1 MAVTF
6 VETKRAGLER
16 ATSLVDLQKFNSAA
30 PTLNNSPNVSRSPSP
45 ARKLSS
51 RTLTPLPK
59 QTDIEAMNSKE
70 GQDKVTRY
78 TNDELDM
85 AWMGGVVTT
94 CFFTSG
100 LIDAVAFNSW
110 NCFVGMQT
118 GMCRKGYLP
127 HDQR

>member
-6 VETKRAGLER
+6 VETERAGLER
-16 ATSLVDLQKFNSAA
+16 ATSIIDLQKFTSAA
-30 PTLNNSPNVSRSPSP
+30 PTLNNTPNVSRSPSP

-51 RTLTPLPK
+51 RILTPLPE
-59 QTDIEAMNSKE
+59 QADIEAMNSKE
-70 GQDKVTRY
+70 GHDKVTRY

-85 AWMGGVVTT
+85 AWMGGVITA

-118 GMCRKGYLP
+118 GMCRKEHLL
-127 HDQR
+127 HDPR